1 MYTVERL
8 FRDEEKH
15 EALVDIRPA
24 VGGPDEDG
32 KPERFRVTLADCDLL
47 GLDVGV
53 VLSEETYALLCDAQD
68 RLACVQK
75 AFVFLSYGDLSRKKL
90 IEKLRRTFPPAL
102 CEQTADRLEERGY
115 LDDLRLAER
124 YAESYYEIRS
134 YGPMRIRQELYGKGF
149 SREVIEQALEPYQE
163 LDHREKVAALLE
175 KKYSREALSDPAVRR
190 KASDWLR
197 RNGYG
202 WTEISDVMREE
213 F

>member
-15 EALVDIRPA
+15 EALVYSRPT
-24 VGGPDEDG
+24 VGGR
-32 KPERFRVTLADCDLL
+32 PERFRVTLKDCDTL

-53 VLSEETYALLCDAQD
+53 TLSEEAYALLCEAQE

-75 AFVFLSYGDLSRKKL
+75 AFVFLSYGDLSRKRL
-90 IEKLRRTFPPAL
+90 VEKLRRTFPPAL

-163 LDHREKVAALLE
+163 LDHREKIAALLE
-175 KKYSREALSDPAVRR
+175 KKYPREALSDPAVRR

-202 WTEISDVMREE
+202 WTEISDILRDEQ

>member
-15 EALVDIRPA
+15 EALVDCKPEE
-24 VGGPDEDG
+24 GGR
-32 KPERFRVTLADCDLL
+32 PERFRVTLVDCDAL

-53 VLSEETYALLCDAQD
+53 VLSEESYALLCEAQE

-90 IEKLRRTFPPAL
+90 IEKLRRTFPPEL

-149 SREVIEQALEPYQE
+149 TREVIEQALEPYQG
-163 LDHREKVAALLE
+163 LDHREKIAALLE

-197 RNGYG
+197 RSGYG
-202 WTEISDVMREE
+202 WTEISEVLRED

>member
-8 FRDEEKH
+8 FRDEERH
-15 EALVDIRPA
+15 EALVDCRPEQ
-24 VGGPDEDG
+24 GG
-32 KPERFRVTLADCDLL
+32 KSERFRITLADCDLL
-47 GLDVGV
+47 ELNAGA
-53 VLSEETYALLCDAQD
+53 VLSEELYALLCDAQE

-75 AFVFLSYGDLSRKKL
+75 AFVFLSYGDLSRKRL
-90 IEKLRRTFPPAL
+90 IEKLRRSFPPEL

-163 LDHREKVAALLE
+163 LDHREKIAELLE
-175 KKYSREALSDPAVRR
+175 KKYPREVLSDPAVRR

-202 WTEISDVMREE
+202 WTEISEVLREE

>member
-1 MYTVERL
+1 MYTVVRL

-15 EALVDIRPA
+15 EALVDCRA
-24 VGGPDEDG
+24 EEAEAGR
-32 KPERFRVTLADCDLL
+32 PERFRVTLTDCDLL
-47 GLDVGV
+47 GLEAGV
-53 VLSEETYALLCDAQD
+53 TLSEEAYGLLCEAQD

-75 AFVFLSYGDLSRKKL
+75 AFVFLSYGDLSRKRL

-115 LDDLRLAER
+115 LNDLRLAER

-134 YGPMRIRQELYGKGF
+134 YGPMRIRQELFGKGF
-149 SREVIEQALEPYQE
+149 SREVIEQVMEPYQE
-163 LDHREKVAALLE
+163 MDHREKIAELLE
-175 KKYSREALSDPAVRR
+175 KKYPRDTLSDPAVRR
-190 KASDWLR
+190 KATDWLR

-202 WTEISDVMREE
+202 WSEISDVLREE

>member
-8 FRDEEKH
+8 FRDEERH
-15 EALVDIRPA
+15 EALVDCRPEQ
-24 VGGPDEDG
+24 GG
-32 KPERFRVTLADCDLL
+32 KPERFRITLADCDLL
-47 GLDVGV
+47 GLNAGA
-53 VLSEETYALLCDAQD
+53 VLSEELYALLCDAQE

-75 AFVFLSYGDLSRKKL
+75 AFAFLSYGGLSRKRL
-90 IEKLRRTFPPAL
+90 IEKLRRSFPPEL

-163 LDHREKVAALLE
+163 LDHREKIAELLE
-175 KKYSREALSDPAVRR
+175 KKYPREALSDPAVRR
-190 KASDWLR
+190 RASDWLR

-202 WTEISDVMREE
+202 WTEISEVLREE

>member
-1 MYTVERL
+1 MYTVVRL
-8 FRDEEKH
+8 FRDEERH
-15 EALVDIRPA
+15 EALVDCAPESIA
-24 VGGPDEDG
+24 SDVGG
-32 KPERFRVTLADCDLL
+32 KPERFRVTLVDCDLL
-47 GLDVGV
+47 ELELGAT
-53 VLSEETYALLCDAQD
+53 LSEEAYARLCDAQD

-75 AFVFLSYGDLSRKKL
+75 ALTFLDYGDLSRKRL
-90 IEKLRRTFPPAL
+90 VEKLRRTFPPAL

-115 LDDLRLAER
+115 LNDARLAER

-149 SREVIEQALEPYQE
+149 SREVIEQVMESYQE

-175 KKYSREALSDPAVRR
+175 KKYSREMLSDPAVRR

-202 WTEISDVMREE
+202 WTEISEVLRED

>member
-1 MYTVERL
+1 MYTVVRL

-15 EALVDIRPA
+15 EALVDC
-24 VGGPDEDG
+24 GCEQGG
-32 KPERFRVTLADCDLL
+32 KPERFRVTLVDCDLL
-47 GLDVGV
+47 GLEVGV
-53 VLSEETYALLCDAQD
+53 TFSEETYALLCDAQD

-75 AFVFLSYGDLSRKKL
+75 AFVFLSYGDLSRRKL
-90 IEKLRRTFPPAL
+90 VEKLRRTFPPEL
-102 CEQTADRLEERGY
+102 CEQTADRLEKRGY

-149 SREVIEQALEPYQE
+149 SREVIEQVIESYQG
-163 LDHREKVAALLE
+163 LDHREKIAELLE
-175 KKYSREALSDPAVRR
+175 KKYSREELSDPAVRR
-190 KASDWLR
+190 KATDWLR

-202 WTEISDVMREE
+202 WTEISDVLRED

>member
-1 MYTVERL
+1 MYIVERL

-15 EALVDIRPA
+15 EALVDCKPEQ
-24 VGGPDEDG
+24 GG

-47 GLDVGV
+47 GLEVGV
-53 VLSEETYALLCDAQD
+53 TLSEALYAELCSAQD

-90 IEKLRRTFPPAL
+90 IEKLRRTFPPEL
-102 CEQTADRLEERGY
+102 CAQTADRLEERGY
-115 LDDLRLAER
+115 LNDLRLAER

-149 SREVIEQALEPYQE
+149 SREVIEQVMEPYQE
-163 LDHREKVAALLE
+163 LDHREKIAALLE
-175 KKYSREALSDPAVRR
+175 KKYPRETLSDPAVRR

-197 RNGYG
+197 RNGYN
-202 WTEISDVMREE
+202 WTEISEVLRSS
-213 F
+213 

>member
-1 MYTVERL
+1 MYIVERL

-15 EALVDIRPA
+15 EALVDCKPQS
-24 VGGPDEDG
+24 GG
-32 KPERFRVTLADCDLL
+32 KPERFRVTLVDCDSL
-47 GLDVGV
+47 GLEAGV
-53 VLSEETYALLCDAQD
+53 LLSEEVYALLCDAQE

-75 AFVFLSYGDLSRKKL
+75 AFVFLSYGDLSRKRL
-90 IEKLRRTFPPAL
+90 IEKLRRTFPQSL

-149 SREVIEQALEPYQE
+149 TREVIEQVLEPYLE
-163 LDHREKVAALLE
+163 LDHREKIAELLE
-175 KKYSREALSDPAVRR
+175 KRFPRETLSDPAVRR

-202 WTEISDVMREE
+202 WSEISDVLRED

>member
-1 MYTVERL
+1 MYIVERL

-24 VGGPDEDG
+24 VGGPEQGG

-47 GLDVGV
+47 GLEAGV
-53 VLSEETYALLCDAQD
+53 TLSEELYAELCGAQD

-75 AFVFLSYGDLSRKKL
+75 AFVFLSYGDLSRKRL
-90 IEKLRRTFPPAL
+90 IEKLRRTFPPEL

-115 LDDLRLAER
+115 LNDLRLAER

-149 SREVIEQALEPYQE
+149 SREVIEQVMEPYQE
-163 LDHREKVAALLE
+163 LDHREKIAELLE
-175 KKYSREALSDPAVRR
+175 KRYPRETLSDPAVRR
-190 KASDWLR
+190 RATDWLR

-202 WTEISDVMREE
+202 WTEISDVLRSS
-213 F
+213 

>member
-1 MYTVERL
+1 MYIVERL

-15 EALVDIRPA
+15 EALVDCRPEGIA
-24 VGGPDEDG
+24 TDAA
-32 KPERFRVTLADCDLL
+32 KPERFRITLADCDLL
-47 GLDVGV
+47 GLEAGV
-53 VLSEETYALLCDAQD
+53 TLSEEAYEQLCGAQD

-75 AFVFLSYGDLSRKKL
+75 AFVYLSYGDLSRKRL
-90 IEKLRRTFPPAL
+90 IEKLRRTFPPEL

-149 SREVIEQALEPYQE
+149 SREVIEQVMEPYSE
-163 LDHREKVAALLE
+163 LDHREKIAELLE
-175 KKYSREALSDPAVRR
+175 KRFPRETLSDPAVRR
-190 KASDWLR
+190 KATDWLR
-197 RNGYG
+197 RHGYG
-202 WTEISDVMREE
+202 WSEISDVLREE